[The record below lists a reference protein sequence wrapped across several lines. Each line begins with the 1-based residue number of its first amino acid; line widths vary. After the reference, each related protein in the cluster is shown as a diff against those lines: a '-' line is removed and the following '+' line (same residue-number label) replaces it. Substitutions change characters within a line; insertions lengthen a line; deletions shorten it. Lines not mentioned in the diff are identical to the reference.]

1 MYVYFNFFLY
11 YPRSDGKIRPTN
23 LLYCTTQDFHRKAKA
38 DYSMQVRVGEEATE
52 KNSLKNYLFSKK
64 SKVVE
69 NTRTKVVVSKV
80 GYAIFCS

>member
-1 MYVYFNFFLY
+1 
-11 YPRSDGKIRPTN
+11 
-23 LLYCTTQDFHRKAKA
+23 
-38 DYSMQVRVGEEATE
+38 MQVRVGEEATE